1 MKAIHYD
8 VEGDIL
14 TVTFAETRS
23 RKHTG
28 IELTENI
35 VLYYEPDTESPL
47 QLVLIGYRAMARAS
61 ARRALPLTLLNRL
74 PASRRDLMLRLL
86 RRPSVAYFLRLV
98 ENGRRARIAGKL
110 GDIFIPE
117 ALKAV
122 A

>member
-14 TVTFAETRS
+14 TVTFAETGS

-28 IELTENI
+28 VELTENI

-47 QLVLIGYRAMARAS
+47 QLILIGYRTMAKAS
-61 ARRALPLTLLNRL
+61 ARRALPLTRLNRL
-74 PASRRDLMLRLL
+74 PAARRDPMLRLL
-86 RRPSVAYFLRLV
+86 RRRPLAYFLRLV
-98 ENGRRARIAGKL
+98 ENGHRTRVAGKL

-117 ALKAV
+117 AVKAV

>member
-1 MKAIHYD
+1 MKAIRYD

-14 TVTFAETRS
+14 TVTFAETSS
-23 RKHTG
+23 RQHTG

-47 QLVLIGYRAMARAS
+47 QLILIGYRAMVKAS
-61 ARRALPLTLLNRL
+61 ARRALPLTRLNRL
-74 PASRRDLMLRLL
+74 PAARRDLMLRLL
-86 RRPSVAYFLRLV
+86 RRHPVAYFLRLV
-98 ENGRRARIAGKL
+98 ENGQRARVAGKL

>member
-14 TVTFAETRS
+14 TVSFAETGS
-23 RKHTG
+23 RNHTG
-28 IELTENI
+28 VELTENI

-47 QLVLIGYRAMARAS
+47 QLILIGYRAMVRAS
-61 ARRALPLTLLNRL
+61 SSRALPLTRLNRL
-74 PASRRDLMLRLL
+74 PAARRDLILRLL
-86 RRPSVAYFLRLV
+86 RRRPVAYFLRLV
-98 ENGRRARIAGKL
+98 ENGHRARVAGKL